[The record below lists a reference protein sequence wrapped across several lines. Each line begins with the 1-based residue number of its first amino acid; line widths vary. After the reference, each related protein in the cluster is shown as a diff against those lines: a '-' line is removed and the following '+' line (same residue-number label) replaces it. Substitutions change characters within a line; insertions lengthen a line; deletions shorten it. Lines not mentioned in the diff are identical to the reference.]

1 MRALLKKFPDLER
14 LLSKVHAAGDKV
26 KSEKHPDSR
35 AVFFEAERYS
45 KRKIWDMLTLLEGFK
60 QCKGLVELLSSLST
74 KSKLLQEVARLKV
87 DKLELLR
94 QNVAAQRELKRFD
107 QNLGN

>member
-35 AVFFEAERYS
+35 AVFFEAER
-45 KRKIWDMLTLLEGFK
+45 
-60 QCKGLVELLSSLST
+60 
-74 KSKLLQEVARLKV
+74 
-87 DKLELLR
+87 
-94 QNVAAQRELKRFD
+94 
-107 QNLGN
+107 